1 MPEQI
6 GVGLIGLGTVGRAVA
21 RRLIEQWEMLGR
33 RAGAVPVL
41 RRVAV
46 QDPRR
51 SRDIDLKNAVLD
63 ADAAALVDDPTVD
76 IVVEAIPGANPATAL
91 IERALAQGKTVVT
104 ANKAVIA
111 PSGPRLWALAQ
122 QHGAGLW
129 FEAAAGG
136 GLPVVALLR
145 DSLRGD
151 NISGICGVI
160 NATTNVILTRMRNTG
175 DTLAAALSGAQRRG
189 VAEADPSSDL
199 DGWDATYKLVILS
212 WLAFGAHVAPEDVR
226 RTGIRELD
234 VVDLGYTGQL
244 GYTVKLLASARM
256 AVGAAE
262 LEIGV
267 QPTAI
272 PEGHPLFGVDD
283 AANAVII
290 TGDLQAET
298 FVRGAG
304 GEGPSTASAVVS
316 DVVNAV
322 RSRGKELAPPPLR
335 AFALR
340 SDEDVEACAYLRL
353 ETGRDQD
360 ASLLIAQAL
369 EDRGVR
375 VVETYGK
382 PPLDGP
388 FPQLIILTGSAPRA
402 VLGRAV
408 DTLDS
413 LPSVRSV
420 RCVMDRLEPS

>member
-1 MPEQI
+1 M
-6 GVGLIGLGTVGRAVA
+6 
-21 RRLIEQWEMLGR
+21 
-33 RAGAVPVL
+33 
-41 RRVAV
+41 
-46 QDPRR
+46 
-51 SRDIDLKNAVLD
+51 LD

-304 GEGPSTASAVVS
+304 GEGAVDGKCRRQRRGQRCAQPGQGARTTAAARLRA
-316 DVVNAV
+316 AV
-322 RSRGKELAPPPLR
+322 RRRCRGLRIPEAGDGSRPGCEPAHR
-335 AFALR
+335 A
-340 SDEDVEACAYLRL
+340 S
-353 ETGRDQD
+353 T
-360 ASLLIAQAL
+360 
-369 EDRGVR
+369 
-375 VVETYGK
+375 
-382 PPLDGP
+382 
-388 FPQLIILTGSAPRA
+388 
-402 VLGRAV
+402 
-408 DTLDS
+408 
-413 LPSVRSV
+413 
-420 RCVMDRLEPS
+420 